1 MQNKKKDLIR
11 IEHLSKYYT
20 VKNGLFS
27 KKTLKAVD
35 DVSFTIG
42 EGETLGLVGESGC
55 GKSTIGK
62 TIINLED
69 QTSGKVFY
77 NDIELTKNNIA
88 DYALDLQMI
97 FQDPLSS
104 LNPRMTVE
112 DIIAEPMVIHNEKDK
127 RTKQEIKNRVYE
139 IMDLVGLRRDYAVR
153 YPHEFSGGQC
163 QRIGIARSLAIDPKF
178 IVCDEPVSA
187 LDVSIKA
194 QIINMF
200 GEIQEKSGVSYLFIT
215 HDLLTARYIS
225 HRIAVMYLGKLVEIG
240 PTDVIYD
247 NPKHPYTKALLSAVS
262 LPDVDSIGKDKKIM
276 LEGEIPSPV
285 DAPSGCPF
293 RTRCPHATNK
303 CAEAMPKLKE
313 DSDER
318 SVACWMI
325 NPQD

>member
-1 MQNKKKDLIR
+1 MQDNNKKNNDLIR
-11 IEHLSKYYT
+11 VEHLCKYYK
-20 VKNGLFS
+20 VSNGLFS

-35 DVSFTIG
+35 DVSFSIK

-55 GKSTIGK
+55 GKSTLGK
-62 TIINLED
+62 AMIQLEE
-69 QTSGKVFY
+69 QTSGKLFY
-77 NDIELTKNNIA
+77 KGIEITNKNIA

-112 DIIAEPMVIHNEKDK
+112 DIIAEPMVVHHMYETKEELKEK
-127 RTKQEIKNRVYE
+127 VYKL
-139 IMDLVGLRRDYAVR
+139 MDLVGLRRDYAVR

-163 QRIGIARSLAIDPKF
+163 QRIGIARTLAINPKF

-200 GEIQEKSGVSYLFIT
+200 DEIQEKSGVSYLFIT

-225 HRIAVMYLGKLVEIG
+225 DRIAVMYLGKLVEIG
-240 PTDVIYD
+240 PTDKIYD
-247 NPKHPYTKALLSAVS
+247 DPQHPYTKALLSAVS
-262 LPDVDSIGKDKKIM
+262 MPDVNAIGTDNKIM
-276 LEGEIPSPV
+276 LEGEIPSPI

-293 RTRCPHATNK
+293 RTRCPLATEK
-303 CAEAMPKLKE
+303 CAEAMPPLKE
-313 DSDER
+313 HKGR
-318 SVACWMI
+318 LVACYMAK
-325 NPQD
+325 